1 MVDFAGWDM
10 PVQYAGILAEHEHTR
25 THVSLF
31 DTCHMSEFRVWGAR
45 AEQVLGGAVACRV
58 AGLPE
63 GRCRYGF
70 LLNER
75 GGVLDDLI
83 CYRIQFE
90 EFMVVANAGTRE
102 RDGEVLEERLKGTV
116 FEDIS
121 DQNGKI
127 DLQGPGALAAL
138 SELSDGAAASLP
150 YYGFRYMMVA
160 GIDTLVSRTG
170 YTGELGYELYVPA
183 YRIGALWDALLEVEG
198 VEPAGLGARDTL
210 RLEMGYP
217 LYGHEMDET
226 VTPVE
231 AGFGRMLPRG
241 SYPGAEAVESQL
253 KGGVDERLVGIEL
266 EGRRA
271 ARPGDPVFRGDEE
284 AGRVTSGSYGPSLGR
299 AIALARVPDASSKPG
314 TEVAAEVRGT
324 RIPGQIVELP
334 FYKGGSVR
342 AETEEEESA

>member
-1 MVDFAGWDM
+1 MRTPLYDRHVALGARMVDFAGWEM

-25 THVSLF
+25 TRASLF
-31 DTCHMSEFRVWGAR
+31 DTCHMSEFRVWSAR
-45 AEQVLGGAVACRV
+45 AEDILRKAVACNIE
-58 AGLPE
+58 GLAE

-70 LLNER
+70 LLNGQ

-102 RDGEVLEERLKGTV
+102 RDAEVLEERLQGAV

-121 DQNGKI
+121 DEMAKI
-127 DLQGPGALAAL
+127 DLQGPAAL
-138 SELSDGAAASLP
+138 EALNAASDGSAGSIP

-170 YTGELGYELYVPA
+170 YTGELGYELYAPT
-183 YRIGALWDALLEVEG
+183 YRIGALWDALLELEG

-231 AGFGRMLPRG
+231 VGFGRILPFG
-241 SYPGAEAVESQL
+241 QYPGSEAVWQQL
-253 KGGVDERLVGIEL
+253 DGGVNT
-266 EGRRA
+266 
-271 ARPGDPVFRGDEE
+271 
-284 AGRVTSGSYGPSLGR
+284 RVAYWP
-299 AIALARVPDASSKPG
+299 
-314 TEVAAEVRGT
+314 
-324 RIPGQIVELP
+324 LP
-334 FYKGGSVR
+334 MLL
-342 AETEEEESA
+342 